1 MTKKIYKMRYIS
13 KTNSFGE
20 LERRI
25 QLAFLDGD
33 QCYDD
38 NGIFEY
44 IDPIWESRRLSC
56 KKGSD
61 YDFLLEWYRVSC
73 IVMQCNNIKTSDTTL
88 LYLLNN

>member
-25 QLAFLDGD
+25 QVALIDGD

-38 NGIFEY
+38 NGIFEH
-44 IDPIWESRRLSC
+44 IDPIWESRKLSC
-56 KKGSD
+56 KNDSE
-61 YDFLLEWYRVSC
+61 YDFLFEWYRVSC
-73 IVMQCNNIKTSDTTL
+73 IVMQCNHIKTSDTTL